1 MMISKVTS
9 GAHDW
14 NDRERF
20 GISDS
25 FQGAVVSVSY
35 KDVTD
40 TPADWDKPAGHSIV
54 VPNKYAIVL
63 TADLDAANARI
74 AALEAEVAAPRA
86 AKPAG
91 EVWEPVG
98 VEEIASG
105 VVHTSNGGDPHRML
119 VDENRRQ
126 VVAIP
131 AGYALCRR
139 RTEGA

>member
-1 MMISKVTS
+1 MTKVLVEMSEEVRTWLLKQVTGTELMWS
-9 GAHDW
+9 HEEGYPS
-14 NDRERF
+14 NLRLSRE
-20 GISDS
+20 S
-25 FQGAVVSVSY
+25 
-35 KDVTD
+35 
-40 TPADWDKPAGHSIV
+40 
-54 VPNKYAIVL
+54 L
-63 TADLDAANARI
+63 
-74 AALEAEVAAPRA
+74 AALRA

-98 VEEIASG
+98 VEEIAPG

-139 RTEGA
+139 RTEVAP